1 MNWADWAIISIVT
14 LSVLI
19 GVIRGFV
26 REAISMLTW
35 GAAFIAAMLLHGTLA
50 IRLASLIATPSLRY
64 AASWVMVFV
73 AVLLLGA
80 LINFVVG
87 QLVKATGLSGTDRL
101 LGMLFG
107 ATRGLIV
114 VMALLVMMPE
124 VVPVHQDDWWR
135 DSFLIARFLNFE
147 DWARDTAA
155 SIFGAV
161 KQLL

>member
-1 MNWADWAIISIVT
+1 MNWADWTIIAIIAV
-14 LSVLI
+14 SVLI
-19 GVIRGFV
+19 GVMRGFV

-35 GAAFIAAMLLHGTLA
+35 VTAFIVAMLFHDVVA
-50 IRLASLIATPSLRY
+50 VRLEQLIATPSLRY
-64 AASWVMVFV
+64 AAAWVLLFV

-114 VMALLVMMPE
+114 IMALLILAPG
-124 VVPVHQDDWWR
+124 VVPVNKDVWWQQ
-135 DSFLIARFLNFE
+135 SFLIPHFLRFE
-147 DWARDTAA
+147 GWARDSATSVSSA
-155 SIFGAV
+155 I
-161 KQLL
+161 KQLI

>member
-1 MNWADWAIISIVT
+1 MNWADWAIIFIVAV
-14 LSVLI
+14 SVLI
-19 GVIRGFV
+19 GVMRGFV

-35 GAAFIAAMLLHGTLA
+35 GAAFIAAMLFHPTVA
-50 IRLASLIATPSLRY
+50 VRMESLITTPSLRY
-64 AASWVMVFV
+64 AASWVLVFV

-114 VMALLVMMPE
+114 VMALLVLMPE
-124 VVPVHQDDWWR
+124 VVPVHQDTWWR
-135 DSFLIARFLNFE
+135 DSLLIAHFLSFE

-155 SIFGAV
+155 GIFGAV